1 MLKIDYS
8 SLNLNAFI
16 ERELKQRL
24 PLSINNIF
32 ISNNGFLN
40 IVTNNGAIC
49 CCTSTTAPYLFFSDK
64 IYSKRKL
71 GFNDAVSKLLKGAEI
86 VSVGQIGYDRIIKFT
101 MNSGCSLIILLI
113 PGQFNI
119 VITNEESRILNIYS
133 YKKDKEGKLLYNI
146 SDEYIVKSNRI
157 DPEDAVDAFTRSLV
171 VSGAIN
177 KDELFSNK
185 LDFALL
191 KKGATYRIPP
201 LSSDIPN
208 LFSSFYISD
217 ILNFAIMHEEKS
229 EMENLFDKKRAGIE
243 KKIHSLKSKI
253 AVLANEDET
262 IEEINKKIRKADFL
276 KANLHK
282 IGKDAGSIHLKHN
295 GEDYLLS
302 IPKSFSP
309 HSYMV
314 FLYESIKKLK
324 ENLKNNRITIEKY
337 WELIAELQK
346 SLTQTEQ
353 IISYTKPS
361 SKKKEKKS
369 GRFYKSPSGLTVV
382 SGRNASEN
390 DTLLKSAKSG
400 DIYFHANEA
409 HGSVVILKKDA
420 KTSTKQD
427 IEYAASIAAYFSE
440 GKHSSLVEVAYED
453 VKYVVKRKGDPKGM
467 AHMLRNRTV
476 FVKPAEIH

>member
-40 IVTNNGAIC
+40 IVTNNGVIC
-49 CCTSTTAPYLFFSDK
+49 CCTSTVAPYLFFSDK

-86 VSVGQIGYDRIIKFT
+86 VSVRQIGYDRIIKFT
-101 MNSGCSLIILLI
+101 MNSGCSLIIVLI

-185 LDFALL
+185 LEFALL
-191 KKGATYRIPP
+191 KKGSTYRIPP
-201 LSSDIPN
+201 VSSDIPN
-208 LFSSFYISD
+208 IFSSFYISD

-229 EMENLFDKKRAGIE
+229 EMENLFDKKRAGVE

-262 IEEINKKIRKADFL
+262 IEEINEKIKIADLL

-282 IGKDAGSIHLKHN
+282 TGQKGGSISLPMNKDVFTFIIPN
-295 GEDYLLS
+295 GFT
-302 IPKSFSP
+302 PRT
-309 HSYMV
+309 YMV
-314 FLYESIKKLK
+314 FLYEAVKKLR
-324 ENLKNNRITIEKY
+324 ESLSNNKVTIGKY
-337 WELIAELQK
+337 EQLIIELEK
-346 SLTQTEQ
+346 SLTQKDQ
-353 IISYTKPS
+353 ALSVS
-361 SKKKEKKS
+361 NVSQKEKKKKT
-369 GRFYKSPSGLTVV
+369 GRFYTSPSGMSVI

-390 DTLLKSAKSG
+390 DILLKSAKSG

-409 HGSVVILKKDA
+409 HGSAVILKKDG
-420 KTSTKQD
+420 KNPQKHD
-427 IEYAASIAAYFSE
+427 IEFAASIAAYFSE